1 MGCNFG
7 GRFGA
12 ARSETGRNERAKRAP
27 LCCQLHWMPWRHRRY
42 LFDET
47 PRSLEGMTNQRVLNQ
62 VTKQARSGAP
72 GEVVMVKVVL
82 TAEWKKAKTRGAD

>member
-1 MGCNFG
+1 
-7 GRFGA
+7 
-12 ARSETGRNERAKRAP
+12 
-27 LCCQLHWMPWRHRRY
+27 
-42 LFDET
+42 
-47 PRSLEGMTNQRVLNQ
+47 MTNQRVLNQ